1 MSLGNALMKTRT
13 DFAQARKERECR
25 YRYKELSIA
34 FSFPWNL
41 GSAIERE
48 KRKTKWKRWRARTKI
63 PTGLQTKFLK
73 DTAMNPRELSFQ
85 QLFFFH
91 FLYVL
96 LEDLGFS
103 TCHSLY
109 RFGDPFLPLT
119 VCQTKRL

>member
-1 MSLGNALMKTRT
+1 MG
-13 DFAQARKERECR
+13 DQ
-25 YRYKELSIA
+25 
-34 FSFPWNL
+34 
-41 GSAIERE
+41 E
-48 KRKTKWKRWRARTKI
+48 KRIVEPVNRRCSSLSPVLSSFFLAANLLPAVYHFHRIWHGSLVI
-63 PTGLQTKFLK
+63 LFCQILK

-109 RFGDPFLPLT
+109 RFGHPFLPL
-119 VCQTKRL
+119 